1 MGFPEIRMRERR
13 KDEAARKKYRQT
25 PGLSVKDLIMP
36 IFVKEGISAGKE
48 IKSMPGI
55 YQLPLKD
62 VTAQARK
69 IYDAGIP
76 GVILFGIP
84 KHKDEIGSSAYADKG
99 IVQEAIYAIKKKVSG
114 LCVIADVCLCE
125 YTSHGH
131 CGIIRTQNSEL
142 RVKKQSKKL
151 PSTFYPLSSAFIDND
166 ITIEI
171 LAKIAVS
178 YAKAGVDVVAPSAM
192 MDGQVKAIKEAL
204 LKNGYTIKV
213 SPHPPL
219 SPVGGEDKGEG
230 GKGKVKIM
238 SYSAKYA
245 SGFYAPF
252 RDAAESPPRFGD
264 RKTYQMDYHNS
275 DEAVLEAK
283 LDIEEGADMVMVK
296 PALGYE
302 DIIYRIKK
310 ELKFPLACY
319 SVSGEYAM
327 MKALSRSSVCGSR
340 FSTNTEHRTPNTEK
354 DLVLEILTG
363 FKRAGADMII
373 SYYALEMAGWLKTKN
388 PI

>member
-1 MGFPEIRMRERR
+1 MGFPETRMRERR
-13 KDEAARKKYRQT
+13 KDEATRERYRQT
-25 PGLSVKDLIMP
+25 PGLSASDLIMP
-36 IFVKEGISAGKE
+36 IFVKEGISVRRE

-69 IYDAGIP
+69 IYNAGIP

-84 KHKDEIGSSAYADKG
+84 KYKDGTGSSAYAAEG
-99 IVQEAIYAIKKKVSG
+99 IVQEAIFAIKKKVPG

-131 CGIIRTQNSEL
+131 CGIIKENL
-142 RVKKQSKKL
+142 
-151 PSTFYPLSSAFIDND
+151 IDND
-166 ITIEI
+166 ATVEI
-171 LAKIAVS
+171 LAKVAVS
-178 YAKAGVDVVAPSAM
+178 YAKAGADTVAPSAM

-204 LKNGYTIKV
+204 SKNNY
-213 SPHPPL
+213 P
-219 SPVGGEDKGEG
+219 
-230 GKGKVKIM
+230 KVKIM
-238 SYSAKYA
+238 AYSAKYA

-252 RDAAESPPRFGD
+252 REAAQSPPRFGD

-310 ELKFPLACY
+310 ELDFPLACY
-319 SVSGEYAM
+319 SVSGEYSLI
-327 MKALSRSSVCGSR
+327 KAAALKGYID
-340 FSTNTEHRTPNTEK
+340 EK
-354 DLVLEILTG
+354 KMVLETLTG
-363 FKRAGADMII
+363 FKRAGADTII
-373 SYYALEMAGWLKTKN
+373 SYYALETAGWLKNKKQ
-388 PI
+388 I

>member
-1 MGFPEIRMRERR
+1 MRERR
-13 KDEAARKKYRQT
+13 KDAATRKKYRQT
-25 PGLSVKDLIMP
+25 PELSAKDLIMP

-48 IKSMPGI
+48 IRSMPGI

-69 IYDAGIP
+69 VYDSGIP
-76 GVILFGIP
+76 AVILFGIP
-84 KHKDEIGSSAYADKG
+84 EHKDEMGSSAYVDKG
-99 IVQEAIYAIKKKVSG
+99 IVQEAIYAIKKKVPG

-131 CGIIRTQNSEL
+131 CGIIKESPSPSPLPKGERA
-142 RVKKQSKKL
+142 KKNPSPL
-151 PSTFYPLSSAFIDND
+151 PRGERIKVRGVDND
-166 ITIEI
+166 ETIKI
-171 LAKIAVS
+171 LAKVAVS
-178 YAKAGVDVVAPSAM
+178 YAKAGVDTVAPSAM

-204 LKNGYTIKV
+204 LKNNY
-213 SPHPPL
+213 P
-219 SPVGGEDKGEG
+219 E
-230 GKGKVKIM
+230 VKIM

-275 DEAVLEAK
+275 DEAVLEAR
-283 LDIEEGADMVMVK
+283 LDIEEGADILMVK

-319 SVSGEYAM
+319 SVSGEYSM
-327 MKALSRSSVCGSR
+327 IKAAGLKGYID
-340 FSTNTEHRTPNTEK
+340 EEK
-354 DLVLEILTG
+354 IVLETLTG
-363 FKRAGADMII
+363 FKRAGADTII
-373 SYYALEMAGWLKTKN
+373 TYYALETAGWLKNKKQT
-388 PI
+388 

>member
-1 MGFPEIRMRERR
+1 MGFPETRMRERR
-13 KDEAARKKYRQT
+13 KDEAARERYRQT
-25 PGLSVKDLIMP
+25 PGLSARDLIMP
-36 IFVKEGISAGKE
+36 IFVKEGISVRRE

-69 IYDAGIP
+69 IYNAGIP

-84 KHKDEIGSSAYADKG
+84 KYKDGTGSSAYAAEG
-99 IVQEAIYAIKKKVSG
+99 IVQEAIFAIKKKVPG

-131 CGIIRTQNSEL
+131 CGI
-142 RVKKQSKKL
+142 VKENL
-151 PSTFYPLSSAFIDND
+151 IDND
-166 ITIEI
+166 ATVEI
-171 LAKIAVS
+171 LAKVAVS
-178 YAKAGVDVVAPSAM
+178 YAKAGADTVAPSAM

-204 LKNGYTIKV
+204 SKNNY
-213 SPHPPL
+213 P
-219 SPVGGEDKGEG
+219 
-230 GKGKVKIM
+230 KVKIM
-238 SYSAKYA
+238 AYSAKYA

-252 RDAAESPPRFGD
+252 REAAQSPPRFGD

-310 ELKFPLACY
+310 ELDFPLACY
-319 SVSGEYAM
+319 SVSGEYSLI
-327 MKALSRSSVCGSR
+327 KAAALKGYID
-340 FSTNTEHRTPNTEK
+340 EK
-354 DLVLEILTG
+354 KMVLETLTG
-363 FKRAGADMII
+363 FKRAGADTII
-373 SYYALEMAGWLKTKN
+373 SYYALETAGWLKNKKQ
-388 PI
+388 I